1 MTFVRFAALAMAGAF
16 LVGCGEEKVGCS
28 EPATIDALQ
37 NIVRGQI
44 KNGQTAVMFDS
55 EKTTISLEAV
65 RTRQSTDRSASCA
78 AKLNYDLAF
87 NAEGGL
93 DFMKAPADKLKQI
106 REEMNRQ
113 MATDITYEVER
124 LDKEKGVYVTAKGL
138 RSF

>member
-37 NIVRGQI
+37 NIVRNQI
-44 KNGQTAVMFDS
+44 KSGQTAIMFDS
-55 EKTTISLEAV
+55 EKTKISLEAV

-93 DFMKAPADKLKQI
+93 DFMKAPADKLKLI